1 MGVRPDDKVNTSK
14 HTETHTHIQNLP
26 YIHTYIHTAHK
37 RLPLKHAGV
46 KLDEVPL
53 TISVNQNENGET

>member
-1 MGVRPDDKVNTSK
+1 M
-14 HTETHTHIQNLP
+14 TESTHPNIQKHTHIQNLP